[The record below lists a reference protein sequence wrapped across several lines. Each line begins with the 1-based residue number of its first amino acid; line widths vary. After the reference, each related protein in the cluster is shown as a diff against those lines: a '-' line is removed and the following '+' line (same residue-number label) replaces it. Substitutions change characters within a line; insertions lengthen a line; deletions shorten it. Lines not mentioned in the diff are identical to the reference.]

1 VKLRNA
7 DRAIVDA
14 TKLHGYLLSATHSV
28 GRFKAKFF
36 RRLGYDAVHWRR
48 FDTDLRGQHL
58 PEDARL
64 VDSTVYGRKY
74 EIRAIL
80 KGPNGRAAGVVSIW
94 FVRTGEDF
102 PRFVNAYPGA
112 AL

>member
-1 VKLRNA
+1 
-7 DRAIVDA
+7 
-14 TKLHGYLLSATHSV
+14 
-28 GRFKAKFF
+28 
-36 RRLGYDAVHWRR
+36 
-48 FDTDLRGQHL
+48 
-58 PEDARL
+58 
-64 VDSTVYGRKY
+64 VYGRKY

-102 PRFVNAYPGA
+102 PRFVTAYPGA